1 MNSFSQLNLQIP
13 DMWEVKDVI
22 NKVKNVVLNYT
33 EMEAKVHEAT
43 NNEAWGA
50 SSTLMQEIA
59 QGTYNYQYFNE
70 IMPTLY
76 KRFTEKEARQWRQI
90 YKALVLLEYLVK
102 NGSERVIDDARSHIS
117 MIKIMRNF
125 HYIDEK
131 GKDQGINIRNRAKEI
146 VELLNDTDKIR
157 SERKKARQNRNKYQ
171 GVGSDSIG
179 GMGMMSSGGS
189 RYGGFGSDGLSSGS
203 LGFSSITGIS
213 GGGGGGSGYYDE
225 DERPNRFESSK
236 YDDFDEEPSNVS
248 SSPSRS
254 SPVSKQES
262 KAPAKKEANLFD
274 FDDAPSGSKATQD
287 DDWGDF
293 ASGAPA
299 ASGSTGNVL
308 DDFDD
313 FQSAPPVSSSTTATT
328 TANKPTVKSTND
340 LFDLLGSD
348 AFSSPSTPNSTVT
361 TPAAA
366 PMNQAPLV
374 QPAAPPSLNMN
385 QTRPLSPSTTG
396 SSRPGSVQGIAS
408 PASANTQSNKS
419 QTELPGGIW
428 SQASSFVSL
437 DSLGKTAGPAKPA
450 VGPSMNAMKSSSVNA
465 GWNAWANNN
474 TLAPATTNNNNN
486 MAGNQ
491 QQQKTSS
498 PFDDLLS

>member
-1 MNSFSQLNLQIP
+1 M
-13 DMWEVKDVI
+13 
-22 NKVKNVVLNYT
+22 
-33 EMEAKVHEAT
+33 
-43 NNEAWGA
+43 
-50 SSTLMQEIA
+50 
-59 QGTYNYQYFNE
+59 
-70 IMPTLY
+70 
-76 KRFTEKEARQWRQI
+76 
-90 YKALVLLEYLVK
+90 LLEYLVK

-131 GKDQGINIRNRAKEI
+131 GKDQGINSKWKDIHDALNYPIDTYHTTLVRNRAKEI

-179 GMGMMSSGGS
+179 GMGMMSGGGGGS
-189 RYGGFGSDGLSSGS
+189 RYGGFGSDGLSSGN

-213 GGGGGGSGYYDE
+213 GGGSGSGYYDE

-236 YDDFDEEPSNVS
+236 YDDFDDEPSNLS
-248 SSPSRS
+248 TSPSRS
-254 SPVSKQES
+254 SPVSKQEA

-274 FDDAPSGSKATQD
+274 FDDAPTGSKATQD

-299 ASGSTGNVL
+299 AGGSTGNGMSKVDWLITILLLTCTLVL

-313 FQSAPPVSSSTTATT
+313 FQSAPPVSSSTTTT
-328 TANKPTVKSTND
+328 PNKPTVKSTND

-348 AFSSPSTPNSTVT
+348 AFSSPSTPNSTAT

-366 PMNQAPLV
+366 AAPPMPQAPLV
-374 QPAAPPSLNMN
+374 QAAVPTLNMN
-385 QTRPLSPSTTG
+385 QARPLSPSTTG
-396 SSRPGSVQGIAS
+396 SSRPGSVQGMAS
-408 PASANTQSNKS
+408 PASASTQPAKS
-419 QTELPGGIW
+419 QAELPGGIW

-437 DSLGKTAGPAKPA
+437 DSLGKTTGPAKPA
-450 VGPSMNAMKSSSVNA
+450 VGPSMNAMKNSSVNA
-465 GWNAWANNN
+465 GWNAWANSN
-474 TLAPATTNNNNN
+474 TLAPTTTNNNNN
-486 MAGNQ
+486 MGGNNQ
-491 QQQKTSS
+491 QPKTSS